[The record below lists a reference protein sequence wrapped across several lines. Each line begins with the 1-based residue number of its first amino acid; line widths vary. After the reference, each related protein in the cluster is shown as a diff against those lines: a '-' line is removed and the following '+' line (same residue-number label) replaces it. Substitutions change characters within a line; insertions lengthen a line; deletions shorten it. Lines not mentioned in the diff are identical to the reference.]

1 MKLVQTILGAAVASA
16 SPLAGAAT
24 FTVTNLG
31 DAGAGSLRDAIQQ
44 ANAAAGDDAIV
55 FQPSLGGTLH
65 LTGGELAITD
75 SVSIAGPGAGRVTI
89 DANGNGRAFHLVN
102 ANGADK
108 TYAISGLSVTGAA
121 IHDGN
126 DDSGGG
132 VYYAADSIHA
142 DIRLSDMVF
151 DDNMAARQGG
161 AIAVNGANLTL
172 TQVFMTNNRVEGGF
186 QPSGGAL
193 FFGRGL
199 VRIERCRIVGNSA
212 ELNGGGMRLS
222 SPGVNA
228 VIVDTL
234 IQGNTATH
242 TGGGIVADTMTS
254 FTMSRSAVVDNSTGQ
269 PYGGGMYFA
278 GVTDAGSTE
287 NVIENSTFSGNAS
300 LHQFGK
306 GSALAVWQGNMTVR
320 NSTFAF
326 NRTSPNDAPG
336 ADAGGAVWLGGGA
349 TTKMRL
355 DSVLFAGNTHGNGGD
370 KLDLTRSIA
379 ASGVQSTL
387 DASHSSFEEAP
398 AIGVISGDNVA
409 NLINVDPLLEP
420 LTMAGGFT
428 PVHPLPE
435 ASPVIDQG
443 SNPASLATDQR
454 GPGYPRASASTEGG
468 AEVTDI
474 GAYEYRTD
482 RIFFGD
488 FEQH

>member
-1 MKLVQTILGAAVASA
+1 MKVVHTLLATAIAAA
-16 SPLAGAAT
+16 SPVAGAAT
-24 FTVTNLG
+24 FTVANLN

-44 ANAAAGDDAIV
+44 ANAAAGEDTIV
-55 FQPSLGGTLH
+55 FASNLAGTLA

-75 SVSIAGPGAGRVTI
+75 STSIVGPGAGRVTI
-89 DANGNGRAFHLVN
+89 DANGNGRVFHLVN
-102 ANGADK
+102 ANASDK
-108 TYAISGLSVTGAA
+108 VYAISGLSVTGGA
-121 IHDGN
+121 IDDGN

-142 DIRLSDMVF
+142 DIHLSNMVF
-151 DDNMAARQGG
+151 DDNAAARQGG
-161 AIAVNGANLTL
+161 AVSVNGANLTL
-172 TQVFMTNNRVEGGF
+172 TQVVMTNNHVEGGF

-193 FFGRGL
+193 YFGRGL
-199 VRIERCRIVGNSA
+199 VRIDRCRIVGNSA

-254 FTMSRSAVVDNSTGQ
+254 FTMSRSAVVDNATGQ
-269 PYGGGMYFA
+269 PYGGGLYFA
-278 GVTDAGSTE
+278 GVTDAGSAE

-300 LHQFGK
+300 LHQFGQ

-336 ADAGGAVWLGGGA
+336 ANAGGAVWLGGGA
-349 TTKMRL
+349 TTKLRL
-355 DSVLFAGNTHGNGGD
+355 DSDLFAGNTHGNGD
-370 KLDLTRSIA
+370 TKLDLTRSIA
-379 ASGVQSTL
+379 ASGTQSTI
-387 DASHSSFEEAP
+387 DASHSAFEEAP
-398 AIGVISGDNVA
+398 AIGVISGDDIA
-409 NLINVDPLLEP
+409 NLINIDPELQP
-420 LTMAGGFT
+420 LTMAGGYT

-435 ASPVIDQG
+435 NSPVIDQG
-443 SNPASLATDQR
+443 SNPASLSTDQR
-454 GPGYPRASASTEGG
+454 GPGFPRSAQASEGG
-468 AEVTDI
+468 PAATDI
-474 GAYEYRTD
+474 GAYEYRVD